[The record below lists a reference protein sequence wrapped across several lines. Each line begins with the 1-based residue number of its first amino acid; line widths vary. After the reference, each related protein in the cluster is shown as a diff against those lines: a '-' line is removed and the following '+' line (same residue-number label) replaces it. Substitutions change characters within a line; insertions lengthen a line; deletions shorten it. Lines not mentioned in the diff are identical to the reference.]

1 MMPHNLKGVAAAVC
15 SNLLFVLL
23 FLHSGWMKPMSG
35 TDVFAWRMVAMLAG
49 LLVLVTVTRSW
60 GDAAGFVRGVGRD
73 WKRWFL
79 ILLPTP
85 IVASQLWLFMW
96 APVNGEGVGVAMG
109 YFLFPLMMVL
119 AGGVLF
125 GEKLTPVQKAAVG
138 AACAGVAAE
147 LWHTGA
153 FSWATVW
160 VFGTYPAYYLLRRR
174 LKVPALTGLLIDLL
188 LIAPFALLYIF
199 TASDSLAMIA
209 AQPSLVG
216 FIVLLGAGSALAMQF
231 NLYAGGALPVVLFG
245 MLSYLEPA
253 LLFVVSVLVLG
264 EQVSTVS
271 LACYSLI
278 WLGLGLMLLDGLR
291 AIGVQRLARSRALQ
305 QG

>member
-1 MMPHNLKGVAAAVC
+1 MMPHNLKGVSAAVC
-15 SNLLFVLL
+15 SNLLFILL

-60 GDAAGFVRGVGRD
+60 GKTAGFVRGVGCD

-85 IVASQLWLFMW
+85 IIASQLWLFMW

-119 AGGVLF
+119 AGSVLF
-125 GEKLTPVQKAAVG
+125 GEKLTPLQKAAVG
-138 AACAGVAAE
+138 AACVGVAAE

-160 VFGTYPAYYLLRRR
+160 VFGTYPVYYLLRRR

-188 LIAPFALLYIF
+188 LITPFALLYIF

-209 AQPSLVG
+209 AQPSLMG

-231 NLYAGGALPVVLFG
+231 NLYAGGTLPVVLFG

-291 AIGVQRLARSRALQ
+291 AIGVQRLARGRALQ